1 MINIFTNIDNT
12 NQYSNGMGM
21 NNKNKKQNKTTIP
34 DDIPIIWV
42 NIV

>member
-1 MINIFTNIDNT
+1 MIILVINDST
-12 NQYSNGMGM
+12 NQEKTEMGM
-21 NNKNKKQNKTTIP
+21 NKTKNVQKKNKIP

>member
-1 MINIFTNIDNT
+1 MIIVFTNNDST
-12 NQYSNGMGM
+12 NQYNNGMGM
-21 NNKNKKQNKTTIP
+21 NNKNNQKKKLIP